1 MQLTRRALWL
11 LLPAVLCL
19 AAAAWWRWSSLLALV
34 WLLLW
39 GVTLMADWRMT
50 PPAAAWRLS
59 RRHDDRL
66 SLAAPNRIVV
76 SVTRQGHG
84 PALPIWLRDDFP
96 ASFALEGSQHILSGV
111 SLPGQTQELAYT
123 VIPPRRGDY
132 HFGDLFLRWRSTLGL
147 LLRQATFSAASPV
160 KVYPNLVDVK
170 KYDLLLRR
178 NRLWEFGLRATRIL
192 GRGSEFERLRDYS
205 PDDDYRRINW
215 QATARRGKPI
225 SVEFET
231 ERSQSLIAMLDTGR
245 MMRSPVG
252 DIAKLDYAINAV
264 LLLTY
269 VAAQKGDRVGLLA
282 FDDKPHT
289 WVAPRSGKAQFHR
302 ILAQLY
308 AVESQ
313 PVEPDYTAAIAYL
326 ATKQSKRSLVL
337 LFSDLTGALY
347 TQTLAGQLAHLQ
359 RRHLVLFVTLR
370 DPTVQAMARQE
381 VDDSTML
388 YRRTVAERLL
398 QERQMTLEQLQR
410 QGVLTLD
417 VPADELSIAV
427 INRYLEL
434 KAREQI

>member
-1 MQLTRRALWL
+1 MQITPRGLLL
-11 LLPAVLCL
+11 LLPAVLLL
-19 AAAAWWRWSSLLALV
+19 AAGAWWDWATLAAFGWVVV
-34 WLLLW
+34 WGAL
-39 GVTLMADWRMT
+39 LMADWRMT
-50 PPAAAWRLS
+50 PDPRDWTLI
-59 RRHDDRL
+59 RHHDERL
-66 SLAAPNRIVV
+66 SLAASNPIMIRVLRRG
-76 SVTRQGHG
+76 SG
-84 PALPIWLRDDFP
+84 PALPIAVRDDFP
-96 ASFALEGSQHILSGV
+96 GSFALDGDPPILAANNI
-111 SLPGQTQELAYT
+111 PGQTLELRYH
-123 VIPPRRGDY
+123 VRPPRRGDY
-132 HFGDLFLRWRSTLGL
+132 RFGDLHLRWRSTLGL
-147 LLRQATFSAASPV
+147 LLRQATFAASAPV
-160 KVYPNLVDVK
+160 KVYPNLVDVR

-178 NRLWEFGLRATRIL
+178 NRLWEIGLRSTRLL

-231 ERSQSLIAMLDTGR
+231 ERSQTVIALLDTGR

-252 DIAKLDYAINAV
+252 DVAKLDYAINAV
-264 LLLTY
+264 LLLAY

-282 FDDKPHT
+282 FDDAPHT

-302 ILAQLY
+302 LLAQLY

-313 PVEPDYTAAIAYL
+313 PVEPDYTAAVAYV
-326 ATKQSKRSLVL
+326 ATKQAKRSLVL

-347 TQTLAGQLAHLQ
+347 TQTLAAQLAHLQ
-359 RRHLVLFVTLR
+359 RRHLVLLVTLR
-370 DPTVQAMARQE
+370 DPTVQALARQE
-381 VDDSTML
+381 VDDSAAL

-398 QERQMTLEQLQR
+398 EERQMTLEQLQR

-434 KAREQI
+434 KAKEMI

>member
-1 MQLTRRALWL
+1 MQFTRRAFWL
-11 LLPAVLCL
+11 LLPTALFLAVG
-19 AAAAWWRWSSLLALV
+19 AWWSGAAWVGLG

-39 GVTLMADWRMT
+39 GVVMMADWRMT
-50 PPAAAWRLS
+50 PGPKAWTLS
-59 RRHDDRL
+59 RYHDERL
-66 SLAAPNRIVV
+66 SLAAPNRITVRV
-76 SVTRQGHG
+76 LRGGHG
-84 PALPIWLRDDFP
+84 PALPIWLRDDLPENFGI
-96 ASFALEGSQHILSGV
+96 EESQRVLTGINV
-111 SLPGQTQELAYT
+111 PGQLLELVYT
-123 VIPPRRGDY
+123 VHPPRRGDY
-132 HFGDLFLRWRSTLGL
+132 RFGDLYLRWRSTLGF
-147 LLRQATFSAASPV
+147 LLRQATYPAVAPV
-160 KVYPNLVDVK
+160 KVYPNLVDVR

-178 NRLWEFGLRATRIL
+178 NRLWELGLRATRLL

-231 ERSQSLIAMLDTGR
+231 ERSQTVIALLDTGR

-252 DIAKLDYAINAV
+252 EVAKMDYAINAV
-264 LLLTY
+264 LLLAY

-282 FDDKPHT
+282 FADEPHT

-302 ILAQLY
+302 LLAQLY

-313 PVEPDYTAAIAYL
+313 PVEPDYTAAIAYV
-326 ATKQSKRSLVL
+326 AAKQVKRSLVL

-347 TQTLAGQLAHLQ
+347 TQTLTAQLAHLQ
-359 RRHLVLFVTLR
+359 RRHLVLLVTLR
-370 DPTVQAMARQE
+370 DPTVQAMARQGI
-381 VDDSTML
+381 DDSVAL
-388 YRRTVAERLL
+388 YGRTVAERLL
-398 QERQMTLEQLQR
+398 EERRVTLEQLQR

-434 KAREQI
+434 KAREMI